1 MVSVFGCG
9 WKLTRSCTREDTAAQ
24 AERQGGQAHP
34 QLRPASPLRHLGR
47 RFRQARAPV
56 DSPQVAAAGD
66 ALQVRIAGHLAVKV
80 CEQEVLRRRGRPV
93 SAPVPWPATPCSK
106 MFSWPGT
113 EPAAVSAANSSS
125 SAQQSSVR
133 GRAASLKAGNA
144 RLAVRC
150 TSFSELPGGTST
162 SRLSVPTATRS
173 LSADGVPQAIGA
185 CERRCNSWVA
195 VRRGG
200 LT

>member
-80 CEQEVLRRRGRPV
+80 CEQEVLRGRGRPV
-93 SAPVPWPATPCSK
+93 CCL
-106 MFSWPGT
+106 
-113 EPAAVSAANSSS
+113 EYCAA
-125 SAQQSSVR
+125 
-133 GRAASLKAGNA
+133 AGA
-144 RLAVRC
+144 HI
-150 TSFSELPGGTST
+150 TS
-162 SRLSVPTATRS
+162 
-173 LSADGVPQAIGA
+173 
-185 CERRCNSWVA
+185 NSWGGQARGARSEVPLCTP
-195 VRRGG
+195 VRPARRLRASRSSPGAAGARRLRSG
-200 LT
+200 LAGECR